1 MQEQDFNN
9 LIMKKAYL
17 AISFVDREAYKSL
30 LVDLKTALLKSNINL
45 LVFVEK
51 YHFKANEEQEMMR
64 TAFKEIDS
72 CDFLIAELSNKSIGA
87 GIEMGYAYS
96 KQIPIIYIHH
106 KEVKVSSTALGIA
119 KHHIVYSEGKDLSAR
134 LLEVLV

>member
-1 MQEQDFNN
+1 
-9 LIMKKAYL
+9 MKKAYL
-17 AISFVDREAYKSL
+17 AISFVDRETYKAL
-30 LVDLKTALLKSNINL
+30 LSDLKTALQKINIDL

-51 YHFKANEEQEMMR
+51 YHFKANEEQIMMQ

-106 KEVKVSSTALGIA
+106 KDAKVSSTALGVAKYHIA
-119 KHHIVYSEGKDLSAR
+119 YADKKDLSTR